1 MRYHH
6 TPVLTLDTDTGRPTP
21 VTDAITTRSYDPRDT
36 VAAGRDSAL
45 ASLLGTTSTV
55 HYFTRPTDSVG
66 AVPDGVEWITKPD
79 IVRSGRMIEWCEGPC
94 MAAIRT
100 VISTEECS
108 LGVLQ
113 QFHWLHEAPVRTSE
127 VEQVTIT
134 VTCTD
139 VIGRR
144 TVWDVIAHNAN
155 LVELGRGSMEF
166 VVTDQARYQVRH
178 GLTPVRTT

>member
-1 MRYHH
+1 
-6 TPVLTLDTDTGRPTP
+6 
-21 VTDAITTRSYDPRDT
+21 
-36 VAAGRDSAL
+36 
-45 ASLLGTTSTV
+45 LLGTTRTV
-55 HYFTRPTDSVG
+55 RYFTRPTDSVG
-66 AVPDGVEWITKPD
+66 AVPDGPEWTTKPD
-79 IVRSGRMIEWCEGPC
+79 ILRSGRMVEWCEGPC

-100 VISTEECS
+100 GISTDECS

-113 QFHWLHEAPVRTSE
+113 QFQWLHEAPVRTSE

-139 VIGRR
+139 VNGRR
-144 TVWDVIAHNAN
+144 TNWDVIAHDAN

-178 GLTPVRTT
+178 GLIPVRTA